1 MTTKWLVPRKRKGTH
16 GTRVSLRI
24 DPIVA
29 EAVERIEKRVWRDED
44 GKRVSRSTI
53 YLTGAMKLPEVREE
67 VKRIKQEKRG
77 ERRQNTTSTG

>member
-1 MTTKWLVPRKRKGTH
+1 MTKWLVPKKQKGTH

-24 DPIVA
+24 DSVVA
-29 EAVERIEKRVWRDED
+29 EAVERVEQRVGRDED

-67 VKRIKQEKRG
+67 VNRIKKEKRG
-77 ERRQNTTSTG
+77 ERRQPTTSTG